1 MAARAIWKGV
11 LRVGSAGIPVKLY
24 SAIEDRAVH
33 FHLLEQRTQDRVKQ
47 HMVDPDTRE
56 EVAKE
61 EIRKGFEV
69 DQDTFV
75 ILNDDEFSK
84 VQPKPSR
91 DIEIRHFV
99 PSERIVHQWYERPYY
114 LGPDEDETKDY
125 FALAAALEGQNR
137 EGIAHWVMRNKRY
150 IGALRGH
157 DGYLLLIKLRYADEV
172 LSARDLPAP
181 GGRAPDAREIAM
193 AEQLIAALEDDFR
206 PEDYRDEYRD
216 RVLQYIE
223 SKAKGKK
230 PKLAAMPAPKKAAS
244 LVDVLA
250 ASLETAKHGKGKRV
264 A

>member
-11 LRVGSAGIPVKLY
+11 LHIGTADIPVKLY
-24 SAIEDRAVH
+24 SAVEDQTVH
-33 FHLLEQRTQDRVKQ
+33 FHLLEARTQSRVKQ
-47 HMVDPDTRE
+47 HMVDPDSGD

-69 DQDTFV
+69 DENTFV
-75 ILNDDEFSK
+75 ILSDDELNK
-84 VQPKPSR
+84 VQPEESR

-99 PSERIVHQWYERPYY
+99 APDRIVHQWYERPYY
-114 LGPDEDETKDY
+114 LGPDGENSKDY
-125 FALAAALEGQNR
+125 FALAAALEAQDR
-137 EGIAHWVMRNKRY
+137 EGIAHWVMRGKRY
-150 IGALRGH
+150 IGALRARE
-157 DGYLLLIKLRYADEV
+157 GYLLLIKLRYADEV

-181 GGRAPDAREIAM
+181 GGRAPDDREIAM
-193 AEQLIAALEDDFR
+193 AEQLISALEGEFR
-206 PEDYRDEYRD
+206 PEEYRDEYRD

-230 PKLAAMPAPKKAAS
+230 PKLAAMPAPKKTAS

-250 ASLETAKHGKGKRV
+250 ASLDTAKRGKGKRV